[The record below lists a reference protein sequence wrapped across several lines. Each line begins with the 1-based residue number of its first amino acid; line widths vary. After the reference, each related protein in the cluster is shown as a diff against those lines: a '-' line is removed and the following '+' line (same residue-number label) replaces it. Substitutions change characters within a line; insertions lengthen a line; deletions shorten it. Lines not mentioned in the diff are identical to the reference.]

1 MDVILKAVYQPYK
14 WLFVFPLMLLS
25 TLFHGVLCMVVVL
38 LFGAE
43 AGNPVAVSWSRLA
56 CIVVPI
62 RVKILGRYNYS
73 RKKSYV
79 VVANHQSMADIPVIH
94 GWLGLRIKW
103 VMKMELKKIPV
114 FGPACR
120 SLGCI
125 YVDRSDSGAA
135 LKSMEEAKNRL
146 FDREKITGGSAVLF
160 FPEGTRTRDGRL
172 LAFKKGAFRFAM
184 DAGLPILP
192 ITIRN
197 SRQILPSDSLDLSPG
212 EVEVVVH
219 PAVDLSCCTVKTLD
233 ETVSRVRHTIEQAL

>member
-1 MDVILKAVYQPYK
+1 VDAILKAVYQPYK
-14 WLFVFPLMLLS
+14 WLFVFPFMVLS
-25 TLFHGVLCMVVVL
+25 TLFHGVVCMVVVL
-38 LFGAE
+38 LFGAD
-43 AGNPVAVSWSRLA
+43 AGNLVAVSWSRLA

-73 RKKSYV
+73 REKSYV
-79 VVANHQSMADIPVIH
+79 VVANHQSMTDIPVIH

-103 VMKMELKKIPV
+103 VMKKELEKIPV

-125 YVDRSDSGAA
+125 YVDRADSGAA
-135 LKSMEEAKNRL
+135 LKSMEQAKNRL
-146 FDREKITGGSAVLF
+146 FAGGKITGGSAVLF

-184 DAGLPILP
+184 DAGLPVLP

-197 SRQILPSDSLDLSPG
+197 TGQILPSDSLDLSPG
-212 EVEVVVH
+212 EVEIVVH
-219 PAVDLSCCTVKTLD
+219 PPVDLSDCTVEALD
-233 ETVSRVRHTIEQAL
+233 ETVSRVRLTIEQAL